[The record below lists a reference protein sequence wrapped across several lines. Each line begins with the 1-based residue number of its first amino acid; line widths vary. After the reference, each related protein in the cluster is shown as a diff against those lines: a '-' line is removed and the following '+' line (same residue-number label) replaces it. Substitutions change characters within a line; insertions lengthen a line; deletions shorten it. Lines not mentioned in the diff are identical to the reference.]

1 MSLKEVIDW
10 VNTDGKPLW
19 WRHAARITIDHGG
32 ISEQNKDIIYQL
44 AKTEFKVSPPDPLF
58 SAKTLPVSDSGFTV
72 ENTPVSLVSISN
84 VSNVASLVSN
94 QNIVFDPTT
103 NLTVVYGNNG
113 SGKSSYA
120 KILKN
125 ACLTRGNAPD
135 VISNVYKPGVGLPS
149 SEISLQVG
157 NNPAIMELWT
167 KGNKPSSE
175 LKSIR
180 VFDANSAN
188 HYLSKEDNIEYKPA
202 ALKVLEELILACD
215 YVATQSTKD
224 IQSLGNRAAFPILPF
239 DSDVGKFLQSIS
251 KNTTAEQLEKKCA
264 TQAETTSLAQ
274 LRKDLVE
281 LQVNTP
287 QDLKKKY
294 REQYQRLDPLIK
306 YFDELHALLSDVEI
320 LGVSTLYDSM
330 KTTEVAAE
338 ISRKM
343 VLDGLPV
350 DGIASPAWI
359 TMWSHVE
366 SFIKEHGQGNSFP
379 PAEGDYCPTCVQP
392 ITKSAAKQLNKFNNY
407 LKDKTQSEA
416 NAAKRLF
423 DASIKKLKPLN
434 IDLSVHDGVIKW
446 IEEHKPEVAQNL
458 KILNSD
464 LLSRKNGVINRVP
477 TFKFSEL
484 NLAGLEW
491 LKKQSQ
497 SFKQKEIAVKDDA
510 SKLVAVTKLEQS
522 ILDIE
527 HRTKVTENKA
537 VIQNE
542 IIRLKKIHLLN
553 NLNSSSK
560 IVSITKKVKDVAEK
574 GSVGKLKDTF
584 IQELKK
590 LNFSNLD
597 VETYTRGKGGQ
608 STLQLKLSNN
618 KTKIAE
624 IASEGEQKCI
634 ALAGFLAELIVD
646 NRKSAV
652 VFDDPVN
659 SLDHLWRDKFAN
671 RIVEESKVRQVV
683 VLTHDLPFLKL
694 LEDTTTKHQTTID
707 ICAIRRHGNESG
719 FPMGAPPWEALKT
732 AKRIGKLKNQLPEL
746 KKLFNNPDPDSFTM
760 SAQGFYRQMRITWE
774 RLVEEWLFKGVVER
788 FNLDIKTQNLRY
800 IDTVD
805 ANDNKTISDSMAKC
819 SQFQHDNALA
829 LGVNFPD
836 YNEIEKDFNDLEIY
850 FNTLKQRRK

>member
-1 MSLKEVIDW
+1 MPLKSVIDW
-10 VNTDGKPLW
+10 VNEDGKPLW
-19 WRHAARITIDHGG
+19 WRHAARVTIDHGG
-32 ISEQNKDIIYQL
+32 ISEQNKDIIYEL
-44 AKTEFKVSPPDPLF
+44 AKTEFNVSPPIPLF
-58 SAKTLPVSDSGFTV
+58 SAKTLPVSDTGFTV
-72 ENTPVSLVSISN
+72 ENDPVSLVSISN
-84 VSNVASLVSN
+84 VSNVASLVPN
-94 QNIVFDPTT
+94 QSMVFDPST

-125 ACLTRGNAPD
+125 ACLTRGASPD
-135 VISNVYKPGVGLPS
+135 VISNVYKPSVGLPS
-149 SEISLQVG
+149 CEISIQVG

-167 KGNKPSSE
+167 KGGKPSSE

-180 VFDANSAN
+180 VFDSNSAN

-215 YVATQSTKD
+215 YVAIQSSND
-224 IQSLGNRAAFPILPF
+224 IQSLGNKAVFPILPF

-251 KNTTAEQLEKKCA
+251 INPTAEQLEKKCS
-264 TQAETTSLAQ
+264 TQAEKDSLTQ
-274 LRKDLVE
+274 LRKNLVE
-281 LQVNTP
+281 LQINSP

-306 YFDELHALLSDVEI
+306 YFDDRNALLSDSQI
-320 LGVSTLYDSM
+320 LGVSKLYNSM
-330 KTTEVAAE
+330 TATEVAAE
-338 ISRKM
+338 TSRKM
-343 VLDGLPV
+343 ALDGLPV
-350 DGIASPAWI
+350 DGIASPAWVK
-359 TMWSHVE
+359 MWEHVE
-366 SFIKEHGQGNSFP
+366 SFIMGNGQDNSFP
-379 PAEGDYCPTCVQP
+379 PSEGEYCPACVQP
-392 ITKSAAKQLNKFNNY
+392 ITKSAAEQLKTFNNY

-416 NAAKRLF
+416 NTAKKLF
-423 DASIKKLKPLN
+423 EASINKLRPLN

-446 IEEHKPEVAQNL
+446 IEEYKPEVAQNL
-458 KILNSD
+458 KTLNSD
-464 LLSRKNGVINRVP
+464 LLARKNGVTNLVP
-477 TFKFSEL
+477 TFNFSEL
-484 NLAGLEW
+484 KLTVHEW
-491 LKKQSQ
+491 LKKQSHI
-497 SFKQKEIAVKDDA
+497 FKQKEIDVKDDA
-510 SKLVAVTKLEQS
+510 SKLVAVTKLEQL

-527 HRTKVTENKA
+527 QRTKVSESKI

-542 IIRLKKIHLLN
+542 ITRLKKINLLN

-560 IVSITKKVKDVAEK
+560 IAPITRKVKDIAEK
-574 GSVGKLKDTF
+574 GSVGMLKGTF

-590 LNFSNLD
+590 LNFNNLD

-608 STLQLKLSNN
+608 STLQLKLSKN

-671 RIVEESKVRQVV
+671 RIVEESKVRQVI

-694 LEDTTTKHQTTID
+694 LEDTASKHQTTID
-707 ICAIRRHGNESG
+707 VCAIRRHGNESG

-746 KKLFNNPDPDSFTM
+746 KKRFNNPDLEPFTI
-760 SAQGFYRQMRITWE
+760 SAQSFYRQMRMTWE

-788 FNLDIKTQNLRY
+788 FNLDIKTQNLKY

-805 ANDNKTISDSMAKC
+805 ANDNKIISDSMAKC
-819 SQFQHDNALA
+819 SQFMHDNALA
-829 LGVNFPD
+829 LGVSFPD
-836 YNEIEKDFNDLEIY
+836 YNEIEKDFNCLEIY
-850 FNTLKQRRK
+850 FNALKKRRV